1 MQKIIK
7 LYENKDIDNLN
18 KNELS
23 NGWKVII
30 MKNDGNGNIIVLI
43 EKDTRKEKL
52 NHLNDLQ
59 DK

>member
-43 EKDTRKEKL
+43 EKDTRKGKL